1 MSQQI
6 VALEADGGLEGSV
19 LRDGVVVELQKIG
32 RERILKSYWNTREY
46 GSYTVYDVDDET
58 IDVAV
63 FDIEVG
69 DTVVFRPDGIEAF
82 VAELDTVEEGE
93 RGEVADVLERVGIPF
108 VVVGMVD
115 SE

>member
-19 LRDGVVVELQKIG
+19 LREEIVVELQKIG

-46 GSYTVYDVDDET
+46 GSYTVYDDEGET
-58 IDVAV
+58 INVAV

-69 DTVVFRPDGIEAF
+69 DTVVFRPEEMEAF
-82 VAELDTVEEGE
+82 VADLEAVEEDE

-115 SE
+115 S